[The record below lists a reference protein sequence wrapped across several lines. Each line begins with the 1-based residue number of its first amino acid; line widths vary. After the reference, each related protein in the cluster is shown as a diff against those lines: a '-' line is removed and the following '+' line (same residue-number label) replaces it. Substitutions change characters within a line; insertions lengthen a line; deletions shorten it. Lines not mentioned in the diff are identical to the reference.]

1 MFDFEG
7 ISIRILDFTL
17 SQTFE
22 ANTVRR
28 CVVSGWKQCCNGTF
42 LVCGAETY
50 QLVQGGKKRQLCL
63 FSVYSDEKLPNVLEF
78 LI

>member
-7 ISIRILDFTL
+7 ISIRILVFTL

-50 QLVQGGKKRQLCL
+50 QLVQGGKKDSYACSLYTVMRSCT
-63 FSVYSDEKLPNVLEF
+63 F
-78 LI
+78 

>member
-7 ISIRILDFTL
+7 ISLRFLVFTL

-28 CVVSGWKQCCNGTF
+28 CMVSGWKQCCNGTF

-50 QLVQGGKKRQLCL
+50 QLVEGEKKD
-63 FSVYSDEKLPNVLEF
+63 SYAVYSDENLPNML
-78 LI
+78 

>member
-7 ISIRILDFTL
+7 ISLRFLVFTL

-28 CVVSGWKQCCNGTF
+28 CMVSGWKQCCNGTF

-50 QLVQGGKKRQLCL
+50 QLVEGEKKTAMLYTVMRT
-63 FSVYSDEKLPNVLEF
+63 Y
-78 LI
+78 LICCNF